1 MRLATNQGAEKE
13 QRITDRGLV
22 VLLGRFVL
30 PYWRSV
36 IVVFFLLL
44 AVTLL
49 SLVPPYLIQRTVDG
63 PILQHNMPGLIPY
76 GVLYFVIILITFCLR
91 LAHTILLQTVGQK
104 ALMGMRQTLFEHIL
118 KQDMAYFNQ
127 TPVGQM

>member
-1 MRLATNQGAEKE
+1 MSLATNTAPEKE

-22 VLLGRFVL
+22 VLLGRFVM

-36 IVVFFLLL
+36 IVVFLLL
-44 AVTLL
+44 LGVTLL

-63 PILQHNMPGLIPY
+63 PILHHDMSGLIPY

-104 ALMGMRQTLFEHIL
+104 A
-118 KQDMAYFNQ
+118 
-127 TPVGQM
+127 